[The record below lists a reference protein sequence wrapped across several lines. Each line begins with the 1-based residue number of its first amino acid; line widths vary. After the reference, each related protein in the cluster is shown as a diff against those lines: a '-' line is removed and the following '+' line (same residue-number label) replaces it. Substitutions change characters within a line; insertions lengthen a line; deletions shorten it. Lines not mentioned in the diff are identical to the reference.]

1 MHLHCVISLKLRRRA
16 HCCIRRDEPRK
27 RESALRS
34 YRICPCWALLAVE
47 GTWESQITENPG
59 DRRTQRHR
67 LVNPLRLVLNC
78 VWSVPDRWAVLT
90 LRAQALLYTAMLTSV
105 VLTLKK
111 ESLRLLESAIYSQS
125 GSKITQLNFP
135 ILQAHWFTWKR
146 QRTST
151 NSVRCSLK
159 GLAFP

>member
-1 MHLHCVISLKLRRRA
+1 M
-16 HCCIRRDEPRK
+16 
-27 RESALRS
+27 
-34 YRICPCWALLAVE
+34 E
-47 GTWESQITENPG
+47 GTLESQITENPG

-78 VWSVPDRWAVLT
+78 VWSIPDRWTVLT

-135 ILQAHWFTWKR
+135 ILQAH
-146 QRTST
+146 
-151 NSVRCSLK
+151 
-159 GLAFP
+159 